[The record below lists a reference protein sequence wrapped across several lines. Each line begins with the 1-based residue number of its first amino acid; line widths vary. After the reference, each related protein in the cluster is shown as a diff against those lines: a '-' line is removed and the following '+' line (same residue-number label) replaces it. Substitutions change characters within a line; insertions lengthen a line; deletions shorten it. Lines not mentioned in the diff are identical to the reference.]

1 MEKDSVFWMK
11 MAIDVANLAQIDC
24 LRVGA
29 VLVSINNDLI
39 CTAASG
45 EILFQDWKTTLI
57 NKLKAKDS
65 KEQIGALFLTI
76 NTISSDKIFDLK
88 DLRNYIA
95 INQIYI
101 GLPDPNLNEYLD
113 EDPVLSD
120 MNIQRFSE
128 SLQLEILQQNLDYY
142 MRSSQNIQNSP
153 YYSNFRIG
161 KMIRR
166 ELNELGYY
174 ISEIELRE
182 HNSKN
187 RLVNLLIQKYSL
199 EKFFAKELVEKIIS
213 EGFNKKY
220 GHYEYIHDTRI
231 LKNWEESFWEIYKQ
245 TTNKNIID
253 ASILN
258 VGVGGGNEAKSLF
271 YRCNNITYVDI
282 ATAGLLKIKKENPKA
297 NILVTSAEN
306 LSTILNESQD
316 IYISLRTFNSSYFD
330 IYESIMEAYR
340 VLRHS
345 GSIILSIAN
354 GFLDLEQKKNILG
367 LIIPKSFFVDI
378 YRGLHTANDIRRNL
392 DKAGFKEIRFYSA
405 NTELYLTAR
414 K

>member
-29 VLVSINNDLI
+29 VLVSSNNDLI

-65 KEQIGALFLTI
+65 KEQIGALFLII

-182 HNSKN
+182 HSSKN
-187 RLVNLLIQKYSL
+187 RLVNLLI
-199 EKFFAKELVEKIIS
+199 
-213 EGFNKKY
+213 
-220 GHYEYIHDTRI
+220 
-231 LKNWEESFWEIYKQ
+231 
-245 TTNKNIID
+245 
-253 ASILN
+253 
-258 VGVGGGNEAKSLF
+258 
-271 YRCNNITYVDI
+271 
-282 ATAGLLKIKKENPKA
+282 
-297 NILVTSAEN
+297 
-306 LSTILNESQD
+306 
-316 IYISLRTFNSSYFD
+316 
-330 IYESIMEAYR
+330 
-340 VLRHS
+340 
-345 GSIILSIAN
+345 
-354 GFLDLEQKKNILG
+354 
-367 LIIPKSFFVDI
+367 
-378 YRGLHTANDIRRNL
+378 
-392 DKAGFKEIRFYSA
+392 
-405 NTELYLTAR
+405 
-414 K
+414 